1 MFIQDKQTNQIIS
14 ILSVFVAATFR
25 MIPSINRVI
34 ASLQNFK
41 YYEASLEIVYNEFK
55 ILNFDFK
62 IDNLNQERMMI
73 NKVLKIKD
81 LCFKYSENKIILK
94 KISFEILKGQTI
106 GIIGES
112 GSGKSS
118 LVDII
123 IGLLKP
129 NSGSVNV
136 DGININS
143 KLRSWQNNIG
153 YVSQSIYLTD
163 DSIIRNVALGVN
175 DDQIDKKSVENS
187 LESAQLKK
195 FINTLPNGI
204 HTKVGE
210 RGVRLSGGQRQRLG
224 VARALYREPKLIIL
238 DEPTNALD
246 AETEKLLMDSIILK
260 DKSLTL
266 IMISH
271 SVTSLKYFD
280 KVIDLNSVK

>member
-1 MFIQDKQTNQIIS
+1 AFKILGKEQEINNQFKKNNFSLAKIDSNHLTITQLPRFFLELISIIGLTGFIILMFIQDKQTNQIIS

-175 DDQIDKKSVENS
+175 DDQIDKK
-187 LESAQLKK
+187 
-195 FINTLPNGI
+195 
-204 HTKVGE
+204 
-210 RGVRLSGGQRQRLG
+210 
-224 VARALYREPKLIIL
+224 
-238 DEPTNALD
+238 
-246 AETEKLLMDSIILK
+246 
-260 DKSLTL
+260 
-266 IMISH
+266 
-271 SVTSLKYFD
+271 
-280 KVIDLNSVK
+280 